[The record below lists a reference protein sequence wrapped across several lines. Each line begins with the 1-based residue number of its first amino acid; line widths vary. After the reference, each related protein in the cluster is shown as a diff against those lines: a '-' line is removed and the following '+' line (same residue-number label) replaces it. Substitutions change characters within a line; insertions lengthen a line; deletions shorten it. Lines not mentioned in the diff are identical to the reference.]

1 VIAVFLASASLA
13 VGMPVTCEPA
23 QNDVAGLYFPRVLG
37 GPRIAIVEPWCDDVR
52 RGTRAG
58 AWVLAHE
65 MGHGWQEAMGLP
77 FDEGQADGLADRWW
91 RVLQRLLGG
100 RPQPPVVL
108 GGRA

>member
-1 VIAVFLASASLA
+1 VIAAVLASASLA

-23 QNDVAGLYFPRVLG
+23 QPGVAGLYYPRVLG
-37 GPRIAIVEPWCDDVR
+37 GPRIVVVEPWCGDVR
-52 RGTRAG
+52 RGTRVG

-65 MGHGWQEAMGLP
+65 AGHAWQEAMGLP

>member
-1 VIAVFLASASLA
+1 
-13 VGMPVTCEPA
+13 
-23 QNDVAGLYFPRVLG
+23 
-37 GPRIAIVEPWCDDVR
+37 
-52 RGTRAG
+52 
-58 AWVLAHE
+58 
-65 MGHGWQEAMGLP
+65 MGLP